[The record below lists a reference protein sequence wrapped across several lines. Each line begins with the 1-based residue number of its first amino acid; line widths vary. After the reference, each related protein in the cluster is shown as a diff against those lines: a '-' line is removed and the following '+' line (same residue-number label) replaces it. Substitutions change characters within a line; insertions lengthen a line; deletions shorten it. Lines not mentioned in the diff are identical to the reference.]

1 MRINRAGYFIFIIF
15 ASAFLGSC
23 TAKKFVPEGKH
34 LVTTNKVE
42 FEGKKPDFSRS
53 DLSMFITQRTNRSIL
68 GMRPQLWVW
77 YITQSKTNR
86 SLWRWINETIGM
98 EPFYFEEGLMQSSAT
113 QMVRYANNV
122 GYFNATVDPSV
133 KKDDKLAEV
142 TYQMQARWPYVIDSI
157 SYDISDTVIA
167 TFYETLKPNSP
178 LKTGMNYNAY
188 LMDDERDR
196 ITEYLKN
203 EGFYYFT
210 RDYILFE
217 VDSNNQRRNMHM
229 NLKINNLRVPDKNR
243 RGEFQTKP
251 HKRFYI
257 NQVNIIPAFNPFNP
271 SSLPFDT
278 VKLDVS
284 QGRDKQQNT
293 LYFYFQGDPRI
304 RPQTFSQSIQV
315 QDGEP
320 YSLRKVRQTYRSLS
334 NYRLFYAA
342 NITFDTL
349 ISQPQF
355 DDSLTNW
362 LDCTIQ
368 LQRNKVHSYNVDIE
382 GTNSGGDLG
391 IRGSLV
397 YMNKNIFRGAEV
409 FRFRINGGFEAQRVV
424 TAIEQGASTSG
435 NSIFN
440 TTEFG
445 ADMSIF
451 FPRFLSPV
459 PLRNFTRDYQPKT
472 NINIGIGAQQRQNY
486 SRTILKGSFG
496 YDWMA
501 SQTISHVFTPIYLSS
516 IKISPSPAFARVLN
530 LEPNQR
536 IKLQYSNH
544 LIASLRY
551 SFIYNNQNI
560 NKVNDFFYLRFNF
573 ESAGNLISAFNNTPL
588 VTQQENFN
596 ELFGIRYAQFSRI
609 DIDFR
614 YYRQLNPTSRFVFRT
629 FLGLGLPYGNSQDM
643 PFERSFYA
651 GGANGMRG
659 WQFRELGPGNYNG
672 TANIERIGD
681 IQIEGSAE
689 YRFPIYSFFKGAL
702 FVDVGNIWTINDLDY
717 LPGGVFNWDTFYKQ
731 FALDAG
737 MGFRFDF
744 SFFIFRV
751 DAAMPLHNPGLEKGN
766 RWNFNS
772 MRLGDVMWQFGIG
785 YPF

>member
-1 MRINRAGYFIFIIF
+1 VRTDRTGYYIIILL
-15 ASAFLGSC
+15 ASTILSSC
-23 TAKKFVPEGKH
+23 TAKRFVPEGKH
-34 LVTTNKVE
+34 LVTANKVE

-53 DLSMFITQRTNRSIL
+53 DLSMFITQRVNRSLL

-77 YITQSKTNR
+77 YVTQEKTNK
-86 SLWRWINETIGM
+86 SFWRWINETFGK
-98 EPFYFEEGLMQSSAT
+98 EPFYFEKDLMQTSAA

-122 GYFNATVDPSV
+122 GYFHASAKPEVIKEN
-133 KKDDKLAEV
+133 KLAQV
-142 TYQMQARWPYVIDSI
+142 NYRLQAGWPYVIDSV
-157 SYDISDTVIA
+157 SYEINDTAIA
-167 TFYETLKPNSP
+167 NFYEGMKPDSP
-178 LKTGMNYNAY
+178 LRAGMNFNAY
-188 LMDDERDR
+188 KMDEEGDR
-196 ITEYLKN
+196 ITEYLRN
-203 EGFYYFT
+203 NGYYYFA
-210 RDYILFE
+210 REYIFFE
-217 VDSNNQRRNMHM
+217 VDSNFNKRSMHVK
-229 NLKINNLRVPDKNR
+229 LKINDRRVPDRNR
-243 RGEFQTKP
+243 RGEFQTRP
-251 HKRFYI
+251 HKRFFI
-257 NQVNIIPAFNPFNP
+257 NQVKLIPAFNPFNP
-271 SSLPFDT
+271 SPLPFDT
-278 VKLDVS
+278 LRLDVS
-284 QGRDKQQNT
+284 QGRERQQNS
-293 LYFYFQGDPRI
+293 LFFYFQGEPRI
-304 RPQTFSQSIQV
+304 RPQTFSQTIQV

-334 NYRLFYAA
+334 NFRLFYAA

-355 DDSLTNW
+355 DDSLKNW
-362 LDCTIQ
+362 MDCTIQ
-368 LQRNKVHSYNVDIE
+368 LQRNKVHSYNIDIE

-409 FRFRINGGFEAQRVV
+409 LRFRINGGFEAQQVV
-424 TAIEQGASTSG
+424 TAIEQGTGASG

-445 ADMSIF
+445 ADLSVL

-459 PLRNFTRDYQPKT
+459 PLRNFIRDYQPKT
-472 NINIGIGAQQRQNY
+472 NINFGFGAQQRQNY
-486 SRTILKGSFG
+486 SRSVLKSSFG

-501 SQTISHVFTPIYLSS
+501 SATISHIFTPVYLSS
-516 IKISPSPAFARVLN
+516 IKLNPNPAFARVLD
-530 LEPNQR
+530 LELNQR

-551 SFIYNNQNI
+551 SFIFNNQNI
-560 NKVNDFFYLRFNF
+560 NKLNDFFYLRINI
-573 ESAGNLISAFNNTPL
+573 ESAGNLISAFSNTPL
-588 VTQQENFN
+588 VTQQQNFN

-614 YYRQLNPTSRFVFRT
+614 YYRQLNPSSRFVFRT
-629 FLGLGLPYGNSQDM
+629 FLGLGLPYGNSQDL

-659 WQFRELGPGNYNG
+659 WQFRELGPGTYNG

-689 YRFPIYSFFKGAL
+689 YRFPVYNFLKGAL
-702 FVDVGNIWTINDLDY
+702 FVDVGNIWTINDLEY
-717 LPGGVFNWDTFYKQ
+717 LPGGVFKPGSFYKQ
-731 FALDAG
+731 LALDAG
-737 MGFRFDF
+737 IGFRFDF

-751 DAAMPLHNPGLEKGN
+751 DAAMPLHNPGLEKGK
-766 RWNFNS
+766 RWNFNN
-772 MRLGDVMWQFGIG
+772 MRLGDVMWQIGIG